1 MASQNR
7 KGVVVEP
14 GRNDQDWTNKDNNT
28 PDGDDESEL
37 FLIVHERLEIDGVVI
52 KEGEERV
59 RDESL
64 GDDNEMV
71 MEEEQEI

>member
-14 GRNDQDWTNKDNNT
+14 GRNYQDWTNKENNT

-37 FLIVHERLEIDGVVI
+37 FSNVHERLEIDGVVI